1 MSRNVKWMVAISL
14 MLVFCA
20 GTSVAQVKF
29 EREYRIKPAKVP
41 PTALEFIESAFN
53 ETKIRWYMEISRE
66 GRSIEAK
73 FKHNG
78 TRYSIEFDE
87 SGNLLDVEFE
97 INENM
102 IPEEAMMKISG
113 WLDNRFIRYRIL
125 RIQQQWKGPDV
136 EIQALLTGKRY
147 PEDYPAKY
155 EIKVRGREG
164 KKTNWYE
171 YLFSGEGEM
180 ISEIPVVFRNS
191 DNLDY

>member
-1 MSRNVKWMVAISL
+1 
-14 MLVFCA
+14 
-20 GTSVAQVKF
+20 
-29 EREYRIKPAKVP
+29 
-41 PTALEFIESAFN
+41 
-53 ETKIRWYMEISRE
+53 
-66 GRSIEAK
+66 
-73 FKHNG
+73 G

-97 INENM
+97 INEKM
-102 IPEEAMMKISG
+102 VPEEAMMKISG
-113 WLDNRFIRYRIL
+113 WLDNRFIRYRIM
-125 RIQQQWKGPDV
+125 RIQQQWKGPDT
-136 EIQALLTGKRY
+136 EIQALLTGKGN

-171 YLFSGEGEM
+171 YLFSDNGEM

>member
-1 MSRNVKWMVAISL
+1 MSRKVKWIVAFCL
-14 MLVFCA
+14 LLVLHA

-29 EREYRIKPAKVP
+29 EREYRIKPEEVP
-41 PTALEFIESAFN
+41 AAALEFIDPIFEN
-53 ETKIRWYMEISRE
+53 TRIRWYLEISRE

-73 FKHNG
+73 FNHNR

-97 INENM
+97 IK
-102 IPEEAMMKISG
+102 EEAIPLKTKEKISG
-113 WLDNRFIRYRIL
+113 FLDNRFSRYRIM
-125 RIQQQWKGPDV
+125 RIQQQWKGPDA
-136 EIQALLTGKRY
+136 EIKELLAGKRD

-180 ISEIPVVFRNS
+180 ISEIPVIFRNS